1 MRARTLLLL
10 LFAVLLAGGTALLAR
25 SYLATQKT
33 EAEIKAAPLA
43 LPTPSKSVLVAKADI
58 KRGQILRPEDMV
70 WQIWPE
76 GGLDKNYIV
85 LGGPPVPARTPE
97 SFAGHVARNP
107 ISAGEPITNA
117 RVIAPGNRGFMA
129 AVLRPGMPAISV
141 PVTVTSG
148 ISGFIFPG
156 DLVDLLLTY
165 TYKVEVIQPPKSAGE
180 TAQDPD

>member
-25 SYLATQKT
+25 SYLKTQQT

-85 LGGPPVPARTPE
+85 LGGPPVPAKTPE
-97 SFAGHVARNP
+97 TFTGWVSKNP
-107 ISAGEPITNA
+107 ITSGEPITETK
-117 RVIAPGNRGFMA
+117 IIKPGDRGFLA
-129 AVLRPGMPAISV
+129 AVLRPGM
-141 PVTVTSG
+141 
-148 ISGFIFPG
+148 
-156 DLVDLLLTY
+156 
-165 TYKVEVIQPPKSAGE
+165 
-180 TAQDPD
+180 